1 MAQRNVAPSLTLTGR
16 RTVACAR
23 PPRNVSEFKAMTKL
37 RLSRVL
43 ARLGLRRKPAERM
56 VAGPILK
63 MARRYEAQ
71 TSEQSEG

>member
-1 MAQRNVAPSLTLTGR
+1 
-16 RTVACAR
+16 
-23 PPRNVSEFKAMTKL
+23 MTRL

-71 TSEQSEG
+71 MSERGEG